1 MILMS
6 FFVSVNLFGQ
16 IRANNDVPEEIL
28 GHLDKMGDSSP
39 MLNSYESGFLNA
51 VFKDSL
57 NVFDF
62 TNKVVGFLQGG
73 DKKRYFDMQRKHLA
87 DKNSPLD
94 NGTLYIFDETQKKE
108 SGGYDAA
115 ILFWSKS
122 FLPKDKL
129 VKKLRK
135 TWKHKSNSYLAKNET
150 LIRLYAKIITSGT
163 LEFLR
168 YEDGCYHLSVYT
180 YRLDKKNNMAY
191 CTFRG
196 EKQYKEDE
204 EASLD
209 RYWMTSAEFNQF
221 HKSLD
226 SYFRCFSDDFLE
238 LSNEE
243 KIKVLDKISKR
254 QIKR

>member
-1 MILMS
+1 MIFIS
-6 FFVSVNLFGQ
+6 FFVSMNLFGQ

-28 GHLDKMGDSSP
+28 DHLDKMGDSSP
-39 MLNSYESGFLNA
+39 MLNSYESAFLNA

-57 NVFDF
+57 NGFDF
-62 TNKVVGFLQGG
+62 TDKVVGFLQGG

-129 VKKLRK
+129 VKRLKK
-135 TWKHKSNSYLAKNET
+135 TWKSVSNSYLAKNEM
-150 LIRLYAKIITSGT
+150 LVKLYAKIITSGT

-168 YEDGCYHLSVYT
+168 YEDGKYYLSVCT
-180 YRLDKKNNMAY
+180 YRLDKKNNIAY

-243 KIKVLDKISKR
+243 KIRVLDKISKR
-254 QIKR
+254 

>member
-1 MILMS
+1 MRHLMILMS

-16 IRANNDVPEEIL
+16 IRANNDVPEDVLI
-28 GHLDKMGDSSP
+28 HLDKMGDGSP
-39 MLNSYESGFLNA
+39 LLNSYESAFLNA

-57 NVFDF
+57 NGYDL
-62 TNKVVGFLQGG
+62 TNRVVGFLQGG

-87 DKNSPLD
+87 DNKSPLD

-129 VKKLRK
+129 VKRLKK
-135 TWKHKSNSYLAKNET
+135 TWKSVSNSYLAKNEM
-150 LIRLYAKIITSGT
+150 LVKLYAKIITSGT

-168 YEDGCYHLSVYT
+168 YEDGKYYLSVYT
-180 YRLDKKNNMAY
+180 YRLDKKNNIAY

-204 EASLD
+204 ASNLGG
-209 RYWMTSAEFNQF
+209 WGTSSEFKQF
-221 HKSLD
+221 NKSND
-226 SYFRCFSDDFLE
+226 PYFRCFSDDFLE

-254 QIKR
+254 

>member
-1 MILMS
+1 MILIS
-6 FFVSVNLFGQ
+6 FFVSMNLFGQ
-16 IRANNDVPEEIL
+16 IRANNDVPAEIAS
-28 GHLDKMGDSSP
+28 HLDKMGDSSP
-39 MLNSYESGFLNA
+39 LLNSYESAFLNA

-57 NVFDF
+57 NGFDF

-73 DKKRYFDMQRKHLA
+73 DKTKYFDMQRKHLA

-94 NGTLYIFDETQKKE
+94 NGTLYIFDENQKKE

-122 FLPKDKL
+122 FVPKDKL
-129 VKKLRK
+129 VKKLNK
-135 TWKHKSNSYLAKNET
+135 TWKHKSNSYLAKNEM
-150 LIRLYAKIITSGT
+150 LVRLEAKIITSGT

-168 YEDGCYHLSVYT
+168 YEDGEYHLRVYT
-180 YRLDKKNNMAY
+180 YRLDKKNNTAY

-209 RYWMTSAEFNQF
+209 RYWMTSSEFEQF
-221 HKSLD
+221 NKSLD
-226 SYFRCFSDDFLE
+226 PYFGCFSKDFLE

-254 QIKR
+254 QIK